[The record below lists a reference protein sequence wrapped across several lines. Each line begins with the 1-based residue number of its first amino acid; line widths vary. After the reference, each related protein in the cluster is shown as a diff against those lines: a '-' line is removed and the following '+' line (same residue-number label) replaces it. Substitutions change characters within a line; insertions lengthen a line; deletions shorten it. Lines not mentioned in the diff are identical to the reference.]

1 LKSLRTLAAMTQV
14 AKQFTRFVVVGAS
27 NTLLSLAVYLGLL
40 ALGVPYPVA
49 AAGGF
54 VVGAA
59 NGYLLNRWWTFSAP
73 PASRRQVAAY
83 LAVQV
88 VGLLI
93 TVGVVDLLHG
103 RAPVL
108 VGQAVAVPLATVAM
122 FSLNRTWT
130 FRAPARVERTEL
142 AIDEEAQAH
151 A

>member
-1 LKSLRTLAAMTQV
+1 MSQLAR
-14 AKQFTRFVVVGAS
+14 QFGRFVVVGTS
-27 NTLLSLAVYLGLL
+27 NTLLSLAVYLLLL
-40 ALGVPYPVA
+40 AVGMPYLLSA
-49 AAGGF
+49 AFGF
-54 VVGAA
+54 VTGAT

-130 FRAPARVERTEL
+130 FRAQARFPRAEL
-142 AIDEEAQAH
+142 TTDEEARAH

>member
-1 LKSLRTLAAMTQV
+1 MNLVR
-14 AKQFTRFVVVGAS
+14 
-27 NTLLSLAVYLGLL
+27 N
-40 ALGVPYPVA
+40 VP
-49 AAGGF
+49 
-54 VVGAA
+54 
-59 NGYLLNRWWTFSAP
+59 
-73 PASRRQVAAY
+73 RRQVVAY

-108 VGQAVAVPLATVAM
+108 VGQAVAIPLATVAM

-130 FRAPARVERTEL
+130 FRAPAHFPRAEL
-142 AIDEEAQAH
+142 AADEEARAH

>member
-1 LKSLRTLAAMTQV
+1 MSQV
-14 AKQFTRFVVVGAS
+14 AKQFGRFVVVGTS
-27 NTLLSLAVYLGLL
+27 NTLLSLAVYLLLMAVDVPYLL
-40 ALGVPYPVA
+40 AAAFGF
-49 AAGGF
+49 AAG
-54 VVGAA
+54 AT

-103 RAPVL
+103 QAPVL

-130 FRAPARVERTEL
+130 FRVRAGFRPAV
-142 AIDEEAQAH
+142 DEEAQAH

>member
-1 LKSLRTLAAMTQV
+1 MSQV
-14 AKQFTRFVVVGAS
+14 ARQFGRFVVVGTS
-27 NTLLSLAVYLGLL
+27 NTLLSLAVYLLLL
-40 ALGVPYPVA
+40 AVGMPYLLSA
-49 AAGGF
+49 AFGF
-54 VVGAA
+54 VAGAT

-103 RAPVL
+103 QAPVL

-130 FRAPARVERTEL
+130 FRAPARFPRAEL
-142 AIDEEAQAH
+142 ATDEEVRAH

>member
-1 LKSLRTLAAMTQV
+1 MSQV
-14 AKQFTRFVVVGAS
+14 ARQFGRFVVVGTS
-27 NTLLSLAVYLGLL
+27 NTLLSLAVYLLLL
-40 ALGVPYPVA
+40 AVGMPYVLSA
-49 AAGGF
+49 AFGF
-54 VVGAA
+54 VAGAT

-103 RAPVL
+103 QAPVL

-130 FRAPARVERTEL
+130 FRAPARVPRAEL
-142 AIDEEAQAH
+142 ATDEEVRAH

>member
-1 LKSLRTLAAMTQV
+1 MSQV
-14 AKQFTRFVVVGAS
+14 AKQFGRFVVVGAS
-27 NTLLSLAVYLGLL
+27 NTLLSLAVYVLLL
-40 ALGVPYPVA
+40 AVGLPYLL
-49 AAGGF
+49 AAGVGF
-54 VVGAA
+54 AAGAA
-59 NGYLLNRWWTFSAP
+59 NGYVLNRWWTFSAP

-83 LAVQV
+83 LALQV

-93 TVGVVDLLHG
+93 TVGVVDFLHG

-130 FRAPARVERTEL
+130 FRAPARPPRVELMT
-142 AIDEEAQAH
+142 DEEAQAH

>member
-1 LKSLRTLAAMTQV
+1 MSQV
-14 AKQFTRFVVVGAS
+14 AKQFGRFVVVGAS
-27 NTLLSLAVYLGLL
+27 NTLLSLAVYVLLL
-40 ALGVPYPVA
+40 AVGLPYLL
-49 AAGGF
+49 AAGVGF
-54 VVGAA
+54 AAGAA

-83 LAVQV
+83 LAVQLI
-88 VGLLI
+88 GLLI

-130 FRAPARVERTEL
+130 FRAPARFPRTEL
-142 AIDEEAQAH
+142 ATDEEARAH

>member
-1 LKSLRTLAAMTQV
+1 MSQV
-14 AKQFTRFVVVGAS
+14 AKQFGRFVVVGAS
-27 NTLLSLAVYLGLL
+27 NTLLSLAIYLLLL
-40 ALGVPYPVA
+40 AVGVPYPVA
-49 AAGGF
+49 AACGF
-54 VVGAA
+54 VAGAI

-108 VGQAVAVPLATVAM
+108 VGQAVAIPLATVAM

-130 FRAPARVERTEL
+130 FRAPARFPRAEL
-142 AIDEEAQAH
+142 AADEEARAH

>member
-1 LKSLRTLAAMTQV
+1 MSQV
-14 AKQFTRFVVVGAS
+14 AKQFGRFVVVGTS
-27 NTLLSLAVYLGLL
+27 NTLLSLAVYLLLL
-40 ALGVPYPVA
+40 AVGVPYLLA
-49 AAGGF
+49 AAFGF
-54 VVGAA
+54 AAGAT

-103 RAPVL
+103 QAPVL

-130 FRAPARVERTEL
+130 FRAPARFPRAEL
-142 AIDEEAQAH
+142 AADEEARAH

>member
-1 LKSLRTLAAMTQV
+1 MTQV
-14 AKQFTRFVVVGAS
+14 AKQFMRFVVVGAS

-40 ALGVPYPVA
+40 AAGVPYPLA
-49 AAGGF
+49 AACGF

-130 FRAPARVERTEL
+130 FRARARFPRTEL
-142 AIDEEAQAH
+142 ATDEEARAH

>member
-1 LKSLRTLAAMTQV
+1 MKWLRTLAAMTQV
-14 AKQFTRFVVVGAS
+14 ARQFTRFVVVGAS
-27 NTLLSLAVYLGLL
+27 NTLLSLAVYVGLL
-40 ALGVPYPVA
+40 AVGVPYPVA
-49 AAGGF
+49 AACGF
-54 VVGAA
+54 VVGAI

-130 FRAPARVERTEL
+130 FLARARFPRAEI
-142 AIDEEAQAH
+142 AADEEARAH

>member
-1 LKSLRTLAAMTQV
+1 MSQV
-14 AKQFTRFVVVGAS
+14 AKQFSRFVVVGAS
-27 NTLLSLAVYLGLL
+27 NTLLSLAVYLLLL
-40 ALGVPYPVA
+40 AVGVPYLLA
-49 AAGGF
+49 AALAF
-54 VVGAA
+54 VVGAT

-83 LAVQV
+83 LAVQA

-103 RAPVL
+103 HAPKL
-108 VGQAVAVPLATVAM
+108 VGQAVAIPLATVAM

-130 FRAPARVERTEL
+130 FRDRARFPRAGL
-142 AIDEEAQAH
+142 SADEEARAH

>member
-1 LKSLRTLAAMTQV
+1 MSQV
-14 AKQFTRFVVVGAS
+14 ARQFGRFVVVGTS
-27 NTLLSLAVYLGLL
+27 NTLLSLSVYLLLL
-40 ALGVPYPVA
+40 AVGMPYLLSA
-49 AAGGF
+49 AFGF
-54 VVGAA
+54 VAGAT

-103 RAPVL
+103 QAPVL

-130 FRAPARVERTEL
+130 FRAPARFPRAEL
-142 AIDEEAQAH
+142 ATDEEARAH